1 MPARIKTNVD
11 RQFKYTTKTKPER
24 VKQTSDDVREYALAR
39 HEVRQ
44 TELANFELQAK
55 EAIDQFDIPS
65 TLYVGY
71 LNYCRELWKKSNTYS
86 GTVLKRETEAI
97 MAKWKVRG
105 LDDEIMK
112 NLRFQLINVK

>member
-1 MPARIKTNVD
+1 MPARIKTNLD

-39 HEVRQ
+39 HQVRQ
-44 TELANFELQAK
+44 TELASFELQAK
-55 EAIDQFDIPS
+55 EAIDQFDIS
-65 TLYVGY
+65 SALYVGY
-71 LNYCRELWKKSNTYS
+71 LNFCREMWKKSNTYT

-97 MAKWKVRG
+97 IAKWKVRD
-105 LDDEIMK
+105 LNEEIMK